1 METFEFRPI
10 LSGLPYQKRNR
21 DGGFCHWLSTVRLSR
36 IIFCILIVLV
46 IIPIVTHYYLSSVGS
61 EQSESFHSRNKLDLP
76 DDLGSAKASE
86 VKVRIEEMLRIKMSV
101 NNELRDLE
109 AKRQKLQA
117 EISSLGMKI
126 EELKNEAGRKV
137 VELDRIKL
145 SISQAEVAHLEILE
159 RNQPELRLP
168 AKLEPN
174 PLYDILPMPTM
185 EAESNCSIFS
195 CVDFSRC
202 SLISNFPV
210 YIYPF
215 NGEGYEERISASLS
229 QTFNY
234 NPHITSNSQEA
245 CLFIY
250 VNSSPESELRKNLQ
264 NLSHWAGDG
273 RNHIIFNIGFFPK
286 EMPSLISHAVNEN
299 STFGRAMIVQ
309 SVFHTYRPHFDLLVP
324 PLLGPPGS
332 DVWYDLPSLT
342 PARRRYLLSYSGHLQ
357 SSSEVQK
364 TLEQLTASSTSDE
377 FYFEFQCFHP
387 KNESDS
393 SLCGTIQ
400 TRSAV
405 LQQSTFVLIPLPPTD
420 LTSLAVQLRLYEA
433 LKYGSIPIMVGNHNA
448 KFLLPY
454 EDVID
459 WNRALIKLPT
469 SRLPELH
476 FYARAVTDR
485 DILAMRR
492 QGRVLWEKYFG
503 SIQSIVD
510 SVIAVFRHRIGI
522 PPPAILDEPSP
533 SVFNESF
540 VPLKTEAAIQ
550 DINGDLD
557 ENLGPIEPAYPSP
570 KFQRNLTFSLLHGYE
585 MWNTWTHPFHLFP
598 QTPYDPVMPS
608 DAKFLGSGLGFR
620 PIAGGSGGSGKEFSE
635 NLGGNL
641 PREQFTIVIL
651 TYEREQVLIESVARL
666 NGLPYLHKVV
676 VVWNSPRPPSPD
688 LKWPEIGV
696 EVHVIRTLKNSLN
709 NRFLPYDVIET
720 EAVLSVD
727 DDAHLRHDE
736 IIFGFRVWREQRD
749 KVVGFPGRFH
759 AWDLEHKNWAYNSNY
774 SCELSMILTGA
785 AFYHKYYNYLY
796 SLVMP
801 QAIRDKVDEFMNC
814 EDIAMNFLVSH
825 ITRQPPVK
833 VTSRWT
839 FRCPGCPVSLS
850 EDETHFQERHKCI
863 NFFVKV

>member
-1 METFEFRPI
+1 
-10 LSGLPYQKRNR
+10 
-21 DGGFCHWLSTVRLSR
+21 
-36 IIFCILIVLV
+36 
-46 IIPIVTHYYLSSVGS
+46 
-61 EQSESFHSRNKLDLP
+61 
-76 DDLGSAKASE
+76 
-86 VKVRIEEMLRIKMSV
+86 MSV

-109 AKRQKLQA
+109 AKRQKLQS

-137 VELDRIKL
+137 IDLDRIKL

-174 PLYDILPMPTM
+174 PLIDILPMPNHDV
-185 EAESNCSIFS
+185 ESNCSIYS
-195 CVDFSRC
+195 CIDFSRC
-202 SLISNFPV
+202 SLVSNFPV
-210 YIYPF
+210 YVYPF

-229 QTFNY
+229 QTLNY
-234 NPHITSNSQEA
+234 NPHITSNAQEA

-273 RNHIIFNIGFFPK
+273 RNHIIFHIGFFPK

-393 SLCGTIQ
+393 SLCGTVQ

-405 LQQSTFVLIPLPPTD
+405 LQQSTFVLIPLPHTD

-459 WNRALIKLPT
+459 WNRAIIKLPT

-476 FYARAVTDR
+476 FYIRAVTDR

-533 SVFNESF
+533 SVFNETF
-540 VPLKTEAAIQ
+540 VV
-550 DINGDLD
+550 
-557 ENLGPIEPAYPSP
+557 
-570 KFQRNLTFSLLHGYE
+570 R
-585 MWNTWTHPFHLFP
+585 
-598 QTPYDPVMPS
+598 
-608 DAKFLGSGLGFR
+608 FR
-620 PIAGGSGGSGKEFSE
+620 
-635 NLGGNL
+635 
-641 PREQFTIVIL
+641 FTL
-651 TYEREQVLIESVARL
+651 
-666 NGLPYLHKVV
+666 
-676 VVWNSPRPPSPD
+676 
-688 LKWPEIGV
+688 
-696 EVHVIRTLKNSLN
+696 
-709 NRFLPYDVIET
+709 
-720 EAVLSVD
+720 
-727 DDAHLRHDE
+727 
-736 IIFGFRVWREQRD
+736 
-749 KVVGFPGRFH
+749 
-759 AWDLEHKNWAYNSNY
+759 
-774 SCELSMILTGA
+774 
-785 AFYHKYYNYLY
+785 
-796 SLVMP
+796 
-801 QAIRDKVDEFMNC
+801 
-814 EDIAMNFLVSH
+814 
-825 ITRQPPVK
+825 
-833 VTSRWT
+833 
-839 FRCPGCPVSLS
+839 
-850 EDETHFQERHKCI
+850 
-863 NFFVKV
+863 

>member
-1 METFEFRPI
+1 MESFEFRPM
-10 LSGLPYQKRNR
+10 LSGGLPYSKANR

-250 VNSSPESELRKNLQ
+250 VNSSPEQELRKSLLK
-264 NLSHWAGDG
+264 LSHWGGDG
-273 RNHIIFNIGFFPK
+273 RNHIIFNIAYSSK
-286 EMPSLISHAVNEN
+286 ETPTVLMNGIYQNF
-299 STFGRAMIVQ
+299 TYGRAMIVQ
-309 SVFHTYRPHFDLLVP
+309 SVFHSYRPNFDLLIP

-332 DVWYDLPSLT
+332 DVWYDLPSIT
-342 PARRRYLLSYSGHLQ
+342 PARRRYLLSYSGQ
-357 SSSEVQK
+357 PFGGSGSSSEVQS
-364 TLEQLTASSTSDE
+364 TLEQLLASTTSDE
-377 FYFEFQCFHP
+377 FYFEFQCS
-387 KNESDS
+387 KQNNKTNT

-492 QGRVLWEKYFG
+492 QGRILWEKYFG

-510 SVIAVFRHRIGI
+510 SVVAVFRHRIGI
-522 PPPAILDEPSP
+522 PPPAIVDEPSP
-533 SVFNESF
+533 SVFNE
-540 VPLKTEAAIQ
+540 
-550 DINGDLD
+550 
-557 ENLGPIEPAYPSP
+557 
-570 KFQRNLTFSLLHGYE
+570 TFTVQKHG
-585 MWNTWTHPFHLFP
+585 F
-598 QTPYDPVMPS
+598 
-608 DAKFLGSGLGFR
+608 
-620 PIAGGSGGSGKEFSE
+620 I
-635 NLGGNL
+635 
-641 PREQFTIVIL
+641 
-651 TYEREQVLIESVARL
+651 
-666 NGLPYLHKVV
+666 
-676 VVWNSPRPPSPD
+676 
-688 LKWPEIGV
+688 
-696 EVHVIRTLKNSLN
+696 
-709 NRFLPYDVIET
+709 
-720 EAVLSVD
+720 
-727 DDAHLRHDE
+727 
-736 IIFGFRVWREQRD
+736 
-749 KVVGFPGRFH
+749 
-759 AWDLEHKNWAYNSNY
+759 
-774 SCELSMILTGA
+774 
-785 AFYHKYYNYLY
+785 
-796 SLVMP
+796 
-801 QAIRDKVDEFMNC
+801 
-814 EDIAMNFLVSH
+814 
-825 ITRQPPVK
+825 
-833 VTSRWT
+833 
-839 FRCPGCPVSLS
+839 
-850 EDETHFQERHKCI
+850 
-863 NFFVKV
+863 